1 VIREATDFLSFF
13 SIGSGRG
20 LWDDA
25 LMFFSADF
33 PDLVAGIV
41 CRGACTISAADADV
55 RGAATCDSVVVRGR
69 KQPSGTVIETEAIG
83 GTTTG

>member
-69 KQPSGTVIETEAIG
+69 KQPSGTVIETDAIG
-83 GTTTG
+83 GATTG